1 MFFRVNDFW
10 VFCWSNR
17 LEGFYNFHAGFEWLM
32 RSVNRSIKI
41 NVINLESNENEN
53 K

>member
-10 VFCWSNR
+10 VFCWSDK

-32 RSVNRSIKI
+32 RSVNRSIRAS
-41 NVINLESNENEN
+41 VIHTENNEDEN